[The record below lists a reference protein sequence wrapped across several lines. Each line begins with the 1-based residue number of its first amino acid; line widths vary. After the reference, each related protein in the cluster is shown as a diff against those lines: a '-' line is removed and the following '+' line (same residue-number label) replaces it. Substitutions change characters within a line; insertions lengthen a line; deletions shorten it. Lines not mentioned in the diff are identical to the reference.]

1 MGLIRPWEL
10 YPEIWKT
17 ESAFL
22 SYIRGGI
29 RRHLWAKS
37 PIKLEFIK
45 QARRMITNTNPRS
58 MKGRP
63 KVWGGVCEHCHN
75 EFPLKDMEVD
85 HKTGE
90 FALRKVEDI
99 QAFVEGIVFVTF
111 EDLALLCKPCH
122 KAKTLAERYEMSM
135 EDAVIEKQ
143 TIEICKGNANSVK
156 LWLKVYGV
164 EPAATAA
171 KRREQVRQV
180 LKEQNNVVTK

>member
-1 MGLIRPWEL
+1 MGVRICPWEL
-10 YPEIWKT
+10 YPHLWKT
-17 ESAFL
+17 EGTFL

-45 QARRMITNTNPRS
+45 QTRVMITNPNVRLR
-58 MKGRP
+58 KGRP
-63 KVWGGVCEHCHN
+63 KVWGGICEHCLK
-75 EFPLKDMEVD
+75 EFQLKDMEVD

-90 FALRKVEDI
+90 FALRKIEDI
-99 QAFVEGIVFVTF
+99 QTFVEGIVFVTYD
-111 EDLALLCKPCH
+111 DLALLCKPCH

-135 EDAVIEKQ
+135 EDAIIEKQ

-171 KRREQVRQV
+171 KRREQVREV
-180 LKEQNNVVTK
+180 LKEQSNG